1 MIDKIFEVIIFSVH
15 GDELFSS
22 YTVKVI
28 KKTFQKCFYS
38 NKYVAKMNQV
48 FNFGN
53 DRGSHARVHK
63 WI

>member
-28 KKTFQKCFYS
+28 KKAFQKCFYS
-38 NKYVAKMNQV
+38 KKYVAKMNQV

-53 DRGSHARVHK
+53 LF
-63 WI
+63 